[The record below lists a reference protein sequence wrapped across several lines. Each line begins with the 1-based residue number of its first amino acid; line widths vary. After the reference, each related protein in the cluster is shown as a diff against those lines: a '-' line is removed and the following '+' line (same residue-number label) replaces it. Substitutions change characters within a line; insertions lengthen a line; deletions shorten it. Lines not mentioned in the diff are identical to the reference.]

1 MGNLLDGKGLRN
13 LKSQRIQH
21 MHEEHVSVK
30 IMKRNLILT
39 DGEEYFYYNGEYL
52 IGNWRVI
59 LERRAQ

>member
-1 MGNLLDGKGLRN
+1 
-13 LKSQRIQH
+13 
-21 MHEEHVSVK
+21 MHEEHVSVN